1 MTCYNQ
7 SYIEGMKEYRGLLQ
21 VKKQRL
27 CDQVLMIQKKGWLSQ
42 QELEEIRRLL
52 ESGEKCW
59 NSREGAKPNRS
70 WTYTT
75 SKGRRYS
82 TGPERRWEMWKNAK
96 LLAL

>member
-52 ESGEKCW
+52 ESGEKC
-59 NSREGAKPNRS
+59 
-70 WTYTT
+70 
-75 SKGRRYS
+75 
-82 TGPERRWEMWKNAK
+82 
-96 LLAL
+96 